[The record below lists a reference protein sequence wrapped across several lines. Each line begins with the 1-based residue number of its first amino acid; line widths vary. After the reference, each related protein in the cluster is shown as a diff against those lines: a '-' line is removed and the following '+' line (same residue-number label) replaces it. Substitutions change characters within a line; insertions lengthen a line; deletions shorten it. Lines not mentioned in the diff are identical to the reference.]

1 MKKTIEELLSIEEPS
16 TIVKGVFDEIRK
28 EYPVLRQKDILRELG
43 KSQLLGMVVGA
54 EYKERKQN

>member
-16 TIVKGVFDEIRK
+16 TIVKDVFDEIRK

>member
-16 TIVKGVFDEIRK
+16 TIVKDVFDEIRK
-28 EYPVLRQKDILRELG
+28 EYPILRQKDTLREWG